1 MPATT
6 VPHQVCNLALSYVG
20 NGQAINSLEENTL
33 EAKQSKIHYGPTR
46 DELLEGFPWRFATRR
61 AVLAPLAEG
70 QQRMVYGWLRN
81 QGTGWE
87 FVYALPADFLAP
99 QYIWSGER
107 RPRPEDEIP
116 FQLEALGSGTN
127 PRGLCLLTDQP
138 EAELIYTAECPAVA
152 LWTPTFVQAVAWALA
167 VKLALVVPV
176 KPQLAA
182 LADGKALTALK
193 KARAAQLNGQHV
205 DREPSSSITASRG

>member
-61 AVLAPLAEG
+61 AVLAPLAET
-70 QQRMVYGWLRN
+70 R
-81 QGTGWE
+81 TGWE

-127 PRGLCLLTDQP
+127 PSGLCLLTDQP

>member
-6 VPHQVCNLALSYVG
+6 APHQVCNLALSYVG

-33 EAKQSKIHYGPTR
+33 EAQQSKIHYGPTR

-61 AVLAPLAEG
+61 AVLAPLADT
-70 QQRMVYGWLRN
+70 R
-81 QGTGWE
+81 TGWD
-87 FVYALPADFLAP
+87 FVYALPADFLAA
-99 QYIWSGER
+99 QRIWNGER
-107 RPRPEDEIP
+107 RSRPDDEIP
-116 FQLEALGSGTN
+116 FQLEALGSGVN
-127 PRGLCLLTDQP
+127 PSGHCLLTDQSA
-138 EAELIYTAECPAVA
+138 AELIYTSECPTVA

-167 VKLALVVPV
+167 AKLALVVPV

-182 LADGKALTALK
+182 MVEQKAGLALR

-205 DREPSSSITASRG
+205 DREPQSSITASRG